1 MYRLRPS
8 LEIAG
13 LLSLYG
19 ELTTGPRLTGVPHG
33 PYTGW
38 SSATAS
44 VVRGFEAPGASKR
57 LSEVHAP
64 VTAMSAQSS
73 VIFSIGFIGLLLE
86 LIAQTRIN
94 RYFQVD
100 GVSLSRPRHQDVTGP
115 SPVAVTLPA
124 PPAPKGPRMIEF
136 RLLGTLHLTD
146 AEGREVKSLLTRSR
160 RLALLAYLAA
170 AAPRGLH
177 RRDTLLA
184 LFWPELDQ
192 EHARAALRQA
202 LHVVRSALGTDVV
215 MTRGDEEIGLNGD
228 HLWCDVV
235 AFDEAIAAQQF
246 SEALKLYR
254 GETLDGFFISGAAE
268 FERWLERERAR
279 LREAAS
285 RAARALVERYE
296 AADDLPAAAEWARRA
311 VWLAPHNEDALR
323 RLVTLLDRL
332 GDRAG
337 AVAAY
342 EEFTKQL
349 AADLETEPAAE
360 TKALLAAVRARE
372 TAAPVELASLAF
384 SGGTPVAPA
393 PEPARRRRVSWP
405 AVIAAVA
412 AGLVFSNGGDWR
424 GRLWPRPVTGRVQ
437 SLAVLPLVNLS
448 ADTLRSW
455 YADGL
460 TEALTTDLGR
470 IRSLLV
476 IARGSVT
483 PFRGTSKPL
492 EEIARELHV
501 DAVVEG
507 GVQEAGGVVR
517 VDVRLIRAATGY
529 QLWADRFEEP
539 MQNRFALED
548 RVARGI
554 VAALQVPLS
563 TSEEHVLRTAPTKNI
578 AAYDS
583 YLRGKIRLR
592 RENREDDSVAITLLE
607 GAVALDPDFALA
619 QAELAR
625 AYVARVILF
634 APGDSAAAERAWV
647 ATEKALRLDPDL
659 AEAHLARASVLSNL
673 SGQFAPERAI
683 QEDRRALELNPNL
696 AQAHHQLGTI
706 YLHVGLLDKA
716 VDEFHRTLAIDPGN
730 YGATRRIGVALVY
743 QGRYEDGLRLIRQVP
758 PASNQALW
766 NYDVAW
772 ALLYLGR
779 NAEAAA
785 LMERYLRDHPD
796 DLGGVVTSTRAILF
810 AKTGDAQRAEADVRT
825 AIEKGRGFNHFHH
838 TAYNIASVY
847 ALLRQ
852 PTRAAYWLRLAA
864 EGGWPCYPYFAR
876 DPNLDNIRGDPS
888 IVAFMRELKAQWER
902 YQSTL

>member
-1 MYRLRPS
+1 
-8 LEIAG
+8 
-13 LLSLYG
+13 
-19 ELTTGPRLTGVPHG
+19 
-33 PYTGW
+33 
-38 SSATAS
+38 
-44 VVRGFEAPGASKR
+44 
-57 LSEVHAP
+57 
-64 VTAMSAQSS
+64 
-73 VIFSIGFIGLLLE
+73 
-86 LIAQTRIN
+86 
-94 RYFQVD
+94 
-100 GVSLSRPRHQDVTGP
+100 
-115 SPVAVTLPA
+115 
-124 PPAPKGPRMIEF
+124 MIEF

-146 AEGREVKSLLTRSR
+146 AEGREVESLLTRSR

-170 AAPRGLH
+170 ATPRGLH

-202 LHVVRSALGTDVV
+202 LHVVRSALGADVV
-215 MTRGDEEIGLNGD
+215 VTRGDEEIGLNDD

-246 SEALKLYR
+246 SEALELYR

-285 RAARALVERYE
+285 RAARALVEQYE
-296 AADDLPAAAEWARRA
+296 AADDLPTAAEWARRA
-311 VWLAPHNEDALR
+311 VWLAPHREDALR

-360 TKALLAAVRARE
+360 TKALLTAVRARA
-372 TAAPVELASLAF
+372 TTAPVQRWTPASAGATQLVTAT
-384 SGGTPVAPA
+384 GPPRG
-393 PEPARRRRVSWP
+393 RRAWWS
-405 AVIAAVA
+405 AGIAAVV
-412 AGLVFSNGGDWR
+412 AGLVLSSAGGWR

-437 SLAVLPLVNLS
+437 SLAVLPLANLS

-470 IRSLLV
+470 LRALRVVS
-476 IARGSVT
+476 RGSAT
-483 PFRGTSKPL
+483 SYRGTTKAPRD
-492 EEIARELHV
+492 IGRELQV

-507 GVQEAGGVVR
+507 GVQVSGDRVR
-517 VDVRLIRAATGY
+517 VDLRLIDATSGY

-539 MQNRFALED
+539 VQNRFALED

-554 VAALQVPLS
+554 VSTLALPLS
-563 TSEEHVLRTAPTKNI
+563 ASEEHALHAAPTRNLE
-578 AAYDS
+578 AYDS

-607 GAVALDPDFALA
+607 RAVTLDPDFAVA
-619 QAELAR
+619 QAELGH
-625 AYVARVILF
+625 AYVLRVILF
-634 APGDSAAAERAWV
+634 VPSDTALIERAWM

-659 AEAHLARASVLSNL
+659 AEAHFTRANVLSNL
-673 SGQFAPERAI
+673 SGRFAPEPAI

-696 AQAHHQLGTI
+696 AQAHHGLGTI
-706 YLHVGLLDKA
+706 YLHLGLFEKA
-716 VDEFHRTLAIDPGN
+716 MDEFRRTLAIDPG
-730 YGATRRIGVALVY
+730 YSGATRRLGLALVY

-758 PASNQALW
+758 PESNQALW
-766 NYDVAW
+766 NYSVAST
-772 ALLYLGR
+772 LLYLGR

-785 LMERYLRDHPD
+785 LIERYLRDHPED
-796 DLGGVVTSTRAILF
+796 PGGVVTSTRALLF
-810 AKTGDAQRAEADVRT
+810 AQAGDAERAEEDIRT

-847 ALLRQ
+847 ARLHQ
-852 PTRAAYWLRLAA
+852 PARAVYWLRKAA
-864 EGGWPCYPYFAR
+864 DGGWPCYPYFAR
-876 DPNLDNIRGDPS
+876 DPNLENIHGDPGF
-888 IVAFMRELKAQWER
+888 VAFMRQLKTQWER
-902 YQSTL
+902 YAATL

>member
-1 MYRLRPS
+1 
-8 LEIAG
+8 
-13 LLSLYG
+13 
-19 ELTTGPRLTGVPHG
+19 
-33 PYTGW
+33 
-38 SSATAS
+38 
-44 VVRGFEAPGASKR
+44 
-57 LSEVHAP
+57 
-64 VTAMSAQSS
+64 
-73 VIFSIGFIGLLLE
+73 
-86 LIAQTRIN
+86 
-94 RYFQVD
+94 
-100 GVSLSRPRHQDVTGP
+100 
-115 SPVAVTLPA
+115 
-124 PPAPKGPRMIEF
+124 MIEF

-146 AEGREVKSLLTRSR
+146 AEGREVESLLTRSR

-170 AAPRGLH
+170 ATPRGLH

-202 LHVVRSALGTDVV
+202 LHVVRSALGADVV
-215 MTRGDEEIGLNGD
+215 VTRGDEEIGLKDD

-246 SEALKLYR
+246 SEALELYR

-285 RAARALVERYE
+285 RAARALVEQYE
-296 AADDLPAAAEWARRA
+296 AADDLPTAAEWARRA
-311 VWLAPHNEDALR
+311 VWLAPHREDALR

-342 EEFTKQL
+342 EEFTTQL

-360 TKALLAAVRARE
+360 TKALLTAVRARA
-372 TAAPVELASLAF
+372 T
-384 SGGTPVAPA
+384 TAPA
-393 PEPARRRRVSWP
+393 QRWTPASAGATQLVTATGPPRGRRAWWS
-405 AVIAAVA
+405 AGIAAVV
-412 AGLVFSNGGDWR
+412 AGLVLSSAGGWR

-437 SLAVLPLVNLS
+437 SLAVLPLANLS

-470 IRSLLV
+470 LRALRVVS
-476 IARGSVT
+476 RGLAT
-483 PFRGTSKPL
+483 FYRGTTKAPRD
-492 EEIARELHV
+492 IARELQV

-507 GVQEAGGVVR
+507 GVQVSGDRVR
-517 VDVRLIRAATGY
+517 VDLRLVDATSGY

-539 MQNRFALED
+539 VQNRFALED

-554 VAALQVPLS
+554 VSTLALPLS
-563 TSEEHVLRTAPTKNI
+563 ASEKHALHAAPTRNLE
-578 AAYDS
+578 AYDS
-583 YLRGKIRLR
+583 YLRGKIRLH

-607 GAVALDPDFALA
+607 RAVTLDPDFALA
-619 QAELAR
+619 QAELGH
-625 AYVARVILF
+625 AYVLRVILF
-634 APGDSAAAERAWV
+634 APSDTALIERAWM

-659 AEAHLARASVLSNL
+659 AEAHFTRANVLSNL
-673 SGQFAPERAI
+673 SGRFAPEPAI

-696 AQAHHQLGTI
+696 AQAHHGLGTI
-706 YLHVGLLDKA
+706 YLHLGLFEKA
-716 VDEFHRTLAIDPGN
+716 MDEFRRTLAIDPG
-730 YGATRRIGVALVY
+730 YSGATRRLGLALVY

-758 PASNQALW
+758 PESNQALW
-766 NYDVAW
+766 NYSVAS

-785 LMERYLRDHPD
+785 LIERYLQDHPED
-796 DLGGVVTSTRAILF
+796 PGGVVTSTRALLF
-810 AKTGDAQRAEADVRT
+810 AQAGDPMRAEEDIRT
-825 AIEKGRGFNHFHH
+825 AIEKGKGFNQFHH

-847 ALLRQ
+847 AVLHQ
-852 PTRAAYWLRLAA
+852 PARAVYWLRKAA
-864 EGGWPCYPYFAR
+864 DTGWPCYPYFAR
-876 DPNLDNIRGDPS
+876 DPNLDNIRSDPGV
-888 IVAFMRELKAQWER
+888 VAFMEQLKAQWEHYR
-902 YQSTL
+902 ATL

>member
-1 MYRLRPS
+1 MIKLGM
-8 LEIAG
+8 LG
-13 LLSLYG
+13 
-19 ELTTGPRLTGVPHG
+19 T
-33 PYTGW
+33 
-38 SSATAS
+38 
-44 VVRGFEAPGASKR
+44 
-57 LSEVHAP
+57 
-64 VTAMSAQSS
+64 
-73 VIFSIGFIGLLLE
+73 
-86 LIAQTRIN
+86 
-94 RYFQVD
+94 
-100 GVSLSRPRHQDVTGP
+100 VSLS
-115 SPVAVTLPA
+115 
-124 PPAPKGPRMIEF
+124 
-136 RLLGTLHLTD
+136 D
-146 AEGREVKSLLTRSR
+146 ADGREVRSVLRQPR

-170 AAPRGLH
+170 ATPRGLH
-177 RRDTLLA
+177 RRDSLLA

-202 LHVVRSALGTDVV
+202 LHVVRDGLGADVIV
-215 MTRGDEEIGLNGD
+215 TRGDEEVGLD
-228 HLWCDVV
+228 FQRIWCDVV
-235 AFDEAIAAQQF
+235 AFDRAVAAGQLH
-246 SEALKLYR
+246 EALEHYR
-254 GETLDGFFISGAAE
+254 GDLLDGFFIPGTGG
-268 FERWLERERAR
+268 FERWLESERGL
-279 LREAAS
+279 LREAAARS
-285 RAARALVERYE
+285 ARALVEGCE
-296 AADDLPAAAEWARRA
+296 AAGDVAAAAKWARRGTEIA
-311 VWLAPHNEDALR
+311 SHDEGLLR
-323 RLVTLLDRL
+323 RLIRLLDRL

-337 AVAAY
+337 AVEAY
-342 EEFTKQL
+342 EEFTKRL

-372 TAAPVELASLAF
+372 TAAPLELPSLAV
-384 SGGTPVAPA
+384 SRATPVAPA
-393 PEPARRRRVSWP
+393 PAPPWPRRAVWP
-405 AVIAAVA
+405 AVIAAVL
-412 AGLVFSNGGDWR
+412 AGLVFANAGDGR
-424 GRLWPRPVTGRVQ
+424 GRLWPGPVTGRVQ
-437 SLAVLPLVNLS
+437 SLAVLPLANLS
-448 ADTLRSW
+448 ADSLRSW
-455 YADGL
+455 YADGF

-470 IRSLLV
+470 IRSLVV

-483 PFRGTSKPL
+483 SYRGTSKSL
-492 EEIARELHV
+492 AEIARELHV

-507 GVQEAGGVVR
+507 GVQQAGGVVR

-563 TSEEHVLRTAPTKNI
+563 ASEEHVLRTAPTKKI

-634 APGDSAAAERAWV
+634 VPRDSAAAERAWI

-673 SGQFAPERAI
+673 SGQFAPEPAI

-716 VDEFHRTLAIDPGN
+716 VDEFRRTLAIDPGN

-758 PASNQALW
+758 PTSNQALW

-785 LMERYLRDHPD
+785 LMERYLRDHPED
-796 DLGGVVTSTRAILF
+796 RGGVVTSTRAILF
-810 AKTGDAQRAEADVRT
+810 AKAGDAQRAEADVRT
-825 AIEKGRGFNHFHH
+825 AIEKGRGFSHFHH